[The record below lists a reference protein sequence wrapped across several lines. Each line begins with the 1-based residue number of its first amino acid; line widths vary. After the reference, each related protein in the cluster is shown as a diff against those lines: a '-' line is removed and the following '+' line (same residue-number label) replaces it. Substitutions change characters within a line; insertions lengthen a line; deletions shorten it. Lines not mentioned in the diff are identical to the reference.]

1 MHAAEEADR
10 LAALGELEL
19 LDSLPEPMLDRLARL
34 TASLCGTPIAL
45 VSLVDA
51 HRQWFKANVG
61 LQQYAETP
69 REVSFCAH
77 AIEQPDLFE
86 VVDASLDPRFA
97 SNPLVQGDP
106 FIRFYAGMPLQL
118 PGGHRIGTLCV
129 IDRKPKQ
136 LSDEQRAEFQHLAA
150 LVVEALLARQEVRNT
165 SAQTARVLAASEL
178 KFRQLSEFSPIG
190 VFHTDLS
197 GLCTYTNSA
206 WRAIYGLDAKEALG
220 TGWSSGLHPEDAG
233 AVHAEWSAAA
243 QAGRGFDMQF
253 RIRQPSGLVLQVHS
267 RSRPLRNSLGRVV
280 GHVGVVEDITERQRV
295 ERELRRS
302 QAQLEYAAQLSGVG
316 AWRVELEPEMRIV
329 WSAQTARLHDREP
342 AYQPSWEEAKGH
354 YEASVLPLLEQAF
367 ARASQTGERY
377 ELELPFITA
386 KGRRTWLR
394 AVGEGEREGDRVVR
408 VVGAA
413 QDVGERRR
421 TEAAL
426 AQTLFQLRQLYERTP
441 ALLMSLDGQG
451 RVLAASDALL
461 HLLGRQRQELEPAPE
476 LLDWAT
482 TESRSLLQQHVL
494 PTLWRSG
501 EVQRVACALQGPHG
515 QRWDMLLSAVL
526 DAEQGGGQRALAV
539 LEDVTEATLRATELR
554 QEQALRQQIQGH
566 VEQLNALLAERN
578 EMLDVLAH
586 EVRQP
591 LNNASAA
598 LQAAVGSL
606 QGEVL
611 EAVRRAQR
619 VLGQVRVG
627 VDNTLAAAA
636 LLASQESPTLDDVD
650 LDLLIGISLG
660 DFPESER
667 ARLQLQRLTATRTV
681 SVDFGLMR
689 LALRNLLVNA
699 LTHGPEDSP
708 VCIRLSDSDAP
719 LALMIDVIDC
729 GPGID
734 PALQSRLFQ
743 RGVRGAA
750 TSTRGSHGLGLYI
763 ARLAMERQG
772 GKALLL
778 SSGPAGTTMRLEL
791 A

>member
-19 LDSLPEPMLDRLARL
+19 LDSPPEPMLDRLARL
-34 TASLCGTPIAL
+34 AASLCGTPIAL

-61 LQQYAETP
+61 LEQCAETP
-69 REVSFCAH
+69 REVSFCAY
-77 AIEQPDLFE
+77 AIEKPELCE

-118 PGGHRIGTLCV
+118 PSGHRIGTLCV
-129 IDRKPKQ
+129 IDRKPQ
-136 LSDEQRAEFQHLAA
+136 RLSDAQRAQLQHLAA

-190 VFHTDLS
+190 VFHTDVS
-197 GLCTYTNSA
+197 GMCTYTNSA
-206 WRAIYGLDAKEALG
+206 WRAIYGLDAKQALG
-220 TGWSSGLHPEDAG
+220 AGWARGLYPDDAA
-233 AVHAEWSAAA
+233 AVLAQWTAAA
-243 QAGRGFDMQF
+243 QSGRGFDMQF
-253 RIRQPSGLVLQVHS
+253 RIRQPSGVVLQVHS
-267 RSRPLRNSLGRVV
+267 RSRPLRNSLGRIV
-280 GHVGVVEDITERQRV
+280 GHVGVVEDITERLRA

-302 QAQLEYAAQLSGVG
+302 QAQLDYAAQLSGVG
-316 AWRVELEPEMRIV
+316 AWRVELEPEIRIV
-329 WSAQTARLHDREP
+329 WSDQTARLHDLEP
-342 AYQPSWEEAKGH
+342 GHQPLWHEAAGY
-354 YEASVLPLLEQAF
+354 YEAVGLSALEQAF
-367 ARASQTGERY
+367 ARASQSGERY
-377 ELELPFITA
+377 DLELPIVTA
-386 KGRRTWLR
+386 QGRKTWLR
-394 AVGEGEREGDRVVR
+394 SVGEGEREGGRVVR

-413 QDVGERRR
+413 QDVGARRN

-426 AQTLFQLRQLYERTP
+426 ARTLFQLRQLYERTP

-461 HLLGRQRQELEPAPE
+461 HLLGRQRQELEAVPE

-482 TESRSLLQQHVL
+482 TDSCSTLQRHVL

-501 EVQRVACALQGPHG
+501 EVLRVACAFQGAQG
-515 QRWDMLLSAVL
+515 QRVDMLLSAVL

-539 LEDVTEATLRATELR
+539 LEDVTEATLRANELR
-554 QEQALRQQIQGH
+554 QEQALRQQIQAH
-566 VEQLNALLAERN
+566 VAELNTLLAERN

-598 LQAAVGSL
+598 LQAAAGSL

-611 EAVRRAQR
+611 EAVQRAQR
-619 VLGQVRVG
+619 VLGQVRIG

-636 LLASQESPTLDDVD
+636 LLANHESPTLDDVD
-650 LDLLIGISLG
+650 LDLLIGIALG
-660 DFPESER
+660 DFPEAER

-681 SVDFGLMR
+681 TVDFGLMR

-699 LTHGPEDSP
+699 LVYGPEGSP
-708 VCIRLSDSDAP
+708 VYIRLSDSDAP

-734 PALQSRLFQ
+734 PALQPRLFQ
-743 RGVRGAA
+743 RGVRGPA

-778 SSGPAGTTMRLEL
+778 SSGPGGTAMRLEL